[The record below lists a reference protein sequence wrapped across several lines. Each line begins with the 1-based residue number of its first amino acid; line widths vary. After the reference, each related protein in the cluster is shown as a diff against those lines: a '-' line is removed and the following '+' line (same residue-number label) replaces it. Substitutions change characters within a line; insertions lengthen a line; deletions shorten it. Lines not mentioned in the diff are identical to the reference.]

1 MTQPTVATTPAP
13 AEQSSL
19 WEDFI
24 DILFSPVSVFRRR
37 ERGSWVKPMLI
48 LTVAIAVI
56 VFASRGVMQPVMDA
70 EFEKVADQ
78 MRRNPQITE
87 DVIEKTR
94 GFMQISTLVGSL
106 VIFPITICLVGF
118 VTWMVGKLVDARQEL
133 HAAFVVATY
142 AMVPRIIQGIL
153 NAVQGLLLKPEQLN
167 GVTRLSFSPA
177 RFLDPVAT
185 SPVVLQLLNRFDLFT
200 IWVTVLIGIGI
211 YVTGRVSKQRAAIAA
226 VLIWVVGSLP
236 AILGALRQAK

>member
-13 AEQSSL
+13 AEKSSL

-37 ERGSWVKPMLI
+37 ERDSWIKPMLI

-94 GFMQISTLVGSL
+94 GFMQITTLVGSL
-106 VIFPITICLVGF
+106 IIFPITICLVAF
-118 VTWMVGKLVDARQEL
+118 VTWIVGKLVDARQEL

-142 AMVPRIIQGIL
+142 AMVPRIVQGIL

-177 RFLDPVAT
+177 RSLDPTTA
-185 SPVVLQLLNRFDLFT
+185 SPLLLQLLNRLDLFT
-200 IWVTVLIGIGI
+200 IWVTVLLAIGLC
-211 YVTGRVSKQRAAIAA
+211 VTGRVSKQRAAIAG
-226 VLIWVVGSLP
+226 VLFWVVGSLWP
-236 AILGALRQAK
+236 VLSALRQAK

>member
-48 LTVAIAVI
+48 LTIVIAVI
-56 VFASRGVMQPVMDA
+56 VFASRGVLQPVMDA
-70 EFEKVADQ
+70 EFDKVAEQ

-106 VIFPITICLVGF
+106 VIFPITICLVAF
-118 VTWMVGKLVDARQEL
+118 ATWLVGKLVDARQEL

-177 RFLDPVAT
+177 RFLDPTTA
-185 SPVVLQLLNRFDLFT
+185 SPLVLQLLNRLDLFT

-226 VLIWVVGSLP
+226 VLIWVVGSIP
-236 AILGALRQAK
+236 AILGALRQAR

>member
-13 AEQSSL
+13 AEKSSL

-37 ERGSWVKPMLI
+37 ERDSWIKPMLI

-94 GFMQISTLVGSL
+94 GFMQITTLVGSL
-106 VIFPITICLVGF
+106 IIFPITICLVAF
-118 VTWMVGKLVDARQEL
+118 VTWIVGKLVDARQEL

-142 AMVPRIIQGIL
+142 AMVPRIVQGIL

-177 RFLDPVAT
+177 RSLDPTTA
-185 SPVVLQLLNRFDLFT
+185 SPLLLQLLNRLDLFT

-211 YVTGRVSKQRAAIAA
+211 YVTGRVSKQRATIAA
-226 VLIWVVGSLP
+226 VLIWVVGSIP
-236 AILGALRQAK
+236 AIIGALRQAR